1 MMQPFSKNNKHW
13 LVLLLN
19 AVLSL
24 TVILLTAPPLWF
36 LTIISIYFFLLG
48 NISSFYLGKKIKSSP
63 NRFISQYMLVSMVR
77 LILHLIVI
85 VMLFI
90 FFEERFLIAGVF
102 FLNYIISTIYEASMW
117 LSTKNKS

>member
-1 MMQPFSKNNKHW
+1 MIQPFLKNPKHW

-24 TVILLTAPPLWF
+24 TLILLIAPPLWF

-48 NISSFYLGKKIKSSP
+48 NISSFYLGKKIKTAP

-85 VMLFI
+85 VLFFI
-90 FFEERFLIAGVF
+90 FFEERFLIAGIF